1 MLSTAGDNVN
11 VDIDSLI
18 LANPSNDD
26 DAERLTSHF
35 EGWPATRFP
44 ARFRSFREE
53 KKLIFGH
60 HN

>member
-26 DAERLTSHF
+26 DAERLRRLASDSVS
-35 EGWPATRFP
+35 GSVPQLP
-44 ARFRSFREE
+44 
-53 KKLIFGH
+53 
-60 HN
+60 